1 MVLARSTELL
11 SEAQEKPHFRCSAR
25 RANIASFLLNFFYL
39 RDGFRLKWGPIR
51 SLDITAWNEK
61 KLSASDNSRFTKSC
75 VCAL

>member
-1 MVLARSTELL
+1 MLLARSTELL

-25 RANIASFLLNFFYL
+25 RANIVSFQLNFFFL
-39 RDGFRLKWGPIR
+39 RDGLRLKCGPIR

-61 KLSASDNSRFTKSC
+61 KLSASDNRRFTQSC